1 MNDHK
6 KQAKILHEQMK
17 ASGDIQS
24 EQKLA
29 EFLSAYEGSDKIV
42 SSKDLTAQIEEL
54 ENEAR
59 YKTGIESL
67 DQITD
72 GFRSNQL
79 VVIGSAP
86 KSGKTQFSVEL
97 AKRIQKESGE
107 KCTMFLF
114 EETAPEVLYKYK
126 KKGIELPDFLTPAEL
141 IEYNIDSVYRK
152 MIEAWAKYDS
162 KIFFIDHLHFLLGN
176 SKRLDLDIKDVMQE
190 LKKFA
195 KMHGF
200 TIFLITHLKMGNF
213 MEPPGVDAIRDSSFI
228 AQYADTVIMLWREII
243 QAGTDSHSNVT
254 KQTKNMLANVILNR
268 KINFVTDDN
277 TGLVE
282 LTFNTDNWTYE
293 EFLWYGADMEEE
305 QQEKTQKKEK
315 FSRIQS

>member
-6 KQAKILHEQMK
+6 QQAKILHERMK
-17 ASGDIQS
+17 KDGDIQS
-24 EQKLA
+24 EHKLA

-42 SSKDLTAQIEEL
+42 QSIDLTAQIEEL
-54 ENEAR
+54 ENETR

-67 DQITD
+67 DNITD

-79 VVIGSAP
+79 IVIGSAP

-97 AKRIQKESGE
+97 AKRIEQQSGE

-126 KKGIELPDFLTPAEL
+126 KKGVELPSFLTPADL

-152 MIEAWAKYDS
+152 MIEAWTKYDS

-190 LKKFA
+190 LKRFA

-228 AQYADTVIMLWREII
+228 AQYADTVIMLWREIVK
-243 QAGTDSHSNVT
+243 AGTDGHANVT
-254 KQTKNMLANVILNR
+254 KQTKNMLVNVILNR
-268 KINFVTDDN
+268 KINFTTDNN

-305 QQEKTQKKEK
+305 AQEKQARKSQYSK
-315 FSRIQS
+315 IQS